1 MLIFVTVGFWTRH
14 PRCSQ
19 IVQSYSDQNERLLI
33 VCEHIP
39 LGLQIFFF
47 NEHKARVFHQLCISD
62 AILEQIIQEK
72 FLSVDIPLP
81 SVSDLTNADEKSA
94 FSQEIRRLEHELRT
108 ELLLIELEQRCIH
121 LFGFTDQVKDVQQRI
136 EQMKSK
142 HASNTV
148 KLNFEP
154 RQVRSDLDDYH
165 RERERERVCVF
176 SFI

>member
-1 MLIFVTVGFWTRH
+1 MIFLTVGFWTRH
-14 PRCSQ
+14 PRCGQ

-33 VCEHIP
+33 ACEHSP
-39 LGLQIFFF
+39 LGLLISYF
-47 NEHKARVFHQLCISD
+47 NEDKPTDFAELCIKE
-62 AILEQIIQEK
+62 ATLECIIKEK

-94 FSQEIRRLEHELRT
+94 FSQEIRQLEHELKT
-108 ELLLIELEQRCIH
+108 ELLLIILKQRSID

-136 EQMKSK
+136 EQIKSK

-154 RQVRSDLDDYH
+154 RQVRSDLDDYQ
-165 RERERERVCVF
+165 RGGP
-176 SFI
+176 